1 MKRLLILMLLPILLL
16 FGCSKEQDEV
26 KLEEGTAEF
35 QLAKDLSSILPA
47 LDPTAN
53 TVFIST
59 NTFEVTTGEIIHS
72 LVSNMGKGTE
82 QLKTFGAE
90 RLKSII
96 DENATR
102 LAERKLLL
110 AAAKEAKSSVP
121 QQEIDNILSFQY
133 QRSGGEEKFLQI
145 LEENGIDFA
154 FVKENI
160 EKDLQIQNYLDGVFK
175 REISV
180 SEEEV
185 QKVYN
190 DDKTA
195 TVRHILLLT
204 QEKSEEEKADIHKK
218 MEGILSRAKSGED
231 FSELAKTYSEDSGSK
246 DNGGLYE
253 NFGRGQMVAPFEEA
267 AFSVPVGEISDI
279 VETSFGYHIIKVEDR
294 KKETR
299 SLDEVR
305 AEIEAQLRQPKQ
317 NDAYQELMNRLK
329 EKASYKIIEN

>member
-180 SEEEV
+180 SEEEI